1 MKASAG
7 RVLMLVET
15 EFGRDNRVKNEAFTL
30 ASRGLDVSVISLRGA
45 GERPVETVK
54 DVTVYRLPRLTVFRK
69 LPNHQRSL
77 ILALINK
84 VAVVLGYIVEYS
96 YFTLGCLAVSLYI
109 ARKGR
114 FDVIH
119 ANNPPDTLFVVGA
132 VHKLLGARFVF
143 DHHDLSPELYRS
155 RYGTRGGFVAFML
168 ALCEKAST
176 RLADVV
182 ITTNES
188 YKRID
193 IQRNG
198 VDPERVYVVRNGP
211 DLRRVR
217 LADPDQALR
226 RKARVLF
233 GYVGVMNPQDGVDH
247 MLRALSYLRTEL
259 GRSDFFCVAV
269 GYGDSLEELKTLSAE
284 LGLSDHVMFTGFIP
298 DTDMLR
304 ILSTVDICLDPN
316 PSNPLNDVSTWIKV
330 MEYMALGRPVV
341 SFDLHETRVSA
352 GDAAVYVTPNDEAE
366 FARAIARL
374 MDDEKLRAQMGEI
387 GVKRVAT
394 TLSWSVTSANLV
406 SAYKR
411 LLPHWSSEQCA
422 PEDVPQIACA
432 GASTNPH

>member
-30 ASRGLDVSVISLRGA
+30 ASRGLSVSVISLRGV
-45 GERPVETVK
+45 GERPVDTVNG
-54 DVTVYRLPRLTVFRK
+54 VTVYRLPRLTVFRK
-69 LPNHQRSL
+69 LPNHQRSS
-77 ILALINK
+77 ILALVNK
-84 VAVVLGYIVEYS
+84 LAVVLGYLVEYS
-96 YFTLGCLAVSLYI
+96 YFTLGCLAVSVYI

-143 DHHDLSPELYRS
+143 DHHDLSPELYQS
-155 RYGTRGGFVAFML
+155 RYGTQGGLVAFML

-198 VDPERVYVVRNGP
+198 VDPRRVFVVRNGP
-211 DLRRVR
+211 DLQRVR
-217 LADPDQALR
+217 LLEPDEELR
-226 RKARVLF
+226 KRARVLF

-247 MLRALSYLRTEL
+247 MLRALSYLLTEL

-269 GYGDSLEELKTLSAE
+269 GYGDSLEELKSLSAE

-298 DTDMLR
+298 DTEMLR

-330 MEYMALGRPVV
+330 MEYMALGKPVV
-341 SFDLHETRVSA
+341 SFELQETRVSA

-366 FARAIARL
+366 FARAIASL
-374 MDDEKLRAQMGEI
+374 MDDETLRAQMGAI
-387 GVKRVAT
+387 GVRRVAT

-406 SAYKR
+406 SAYRR
-411 LLPHWSSEQCA
+411 LLPHWVYEHGVSEG
-422 PEDVPQIACA
+422 VPQGASA
-432 GASTNPH
+432 GASSKPH